1 MRFVPSIDPVNE
13 WYSITDDSDNIISQS
28 YDISL
33 VLQNSGEQIYAN
45 STWPETWDN
54 FNLTVDQ
61 LEGEINVPYQFQND
75 KITTVRK
82 IVVPNSI
89 LGGFAQFRINYT
101 YIQYPEATSFNPETL
116 EAYEN
121 QGTVV
126 VGSVNT
132 PRILVPKIIYDD
144 EVEDIPSGFT
154 FDINQ
159 IKESFADKIYDKF
172 VENIDNIGDIK
183 SLQTTV
189 RDGFITSSREEGD
202 KLVFFK
208 KDRNTP
214 EIIKDFDEGNLSLI
228 INDISSSL
236 SVDAVVGPQDISSF
250 LDTQID
256 VVHTT
261 PTEVYALSE
270 EDRQSYN
277 ERFTEPVW
285 IYMNGQQVMEEVLS
299 QIDAQIFYKNIKY
312 DLIYAGQTGN
322 ITVPFAEYRI
332 LYLDEQGTAEF
343 SDLKIWTNILNLSQ
357 LTAPI

>member
-1 MRFVPSIDPVNE
+1 MSFVPSIDPVNE

-214 EIIKDFDEGNLSLI
+214 ENIKDFDEGNLSLI

-270 EDRQSYN
+270 EDLHR
-277 ERFTEPVW
+277 
-285 IYMNGQQVMEEVLS
+285 
-299 QIDAQIFYKNIKY
+299 
-312 DLIYAGQTGN
+312 
-322 ITVPFAEYRI
+322 
-332 LYLDEQGTAEF
+332 
-343 SDLKIWTNILNLSQ
+343 
-357 LTAPI
+357 